1 MELPLQCMPDCEQH
15 SVIRF
20 LAGKNTSAA
29 EIHQQL
35 SSVYGEET
43 MSFQQVQK

>member
-1 MELPLQCMPDCEQH
+1 M
-15 SVIRF
+15 
-20 LAGKNTSAA
+20 SAA

-43 MSFQQVQK
+43 MNFQQLRKWVRDF